1 MRPQDPRAQQ
11 WRELLRR
18 ELDDA
23 RITQSQLAD
32 VLGVTQSMVSLWL
45 KDDGRH
51 GPPEPDVVFAI
62 EDALGCP
69 DRLATVLGY
78 VRPQKVP
85 TVVQAIRLDPALDQG
100 QRQMLLATYQSAAK
114 TRGQRRR

>member
-1 MRPQDPRAQQ
+1 MSQ
-11 WRELLRR
+11 
-18 ELDDA
+18 
-23 RITQSQLAD
+23 TQLSIL
-32 VLGVTQSMVSLWL
+32 LGVTQSMVSLWL

-69 DRLATVLGY
+69 DRLSTVLGY

-85 TVVQAIRLDPALDQG
+85 AVVQALRLDPKLDKG
-100 QRQMLLATYQSAAK
+100 QRQILLDLYQSMTK
-114 TRGQRRR
+114 RG